1 MPLTVPIGII
11 EAPKGPEIV
20 GRCRLSGEDGK
31 FRNPADTPSVWTSRN
46 PAARK
51 KQANSFGGRIEM
63 REVSNA
69 SLHHTSQLHGARY

>member
-20 GRCRLSGEDGK
+20 GRCRLSGEEGK
-31 FRNPADTPSVWTSRN
+31 FRNPADTPSVWALQN

-51 KQANSFGGRIEM
+51 NQEPSSE
-63 REVSNA
+63 
-69 SLHHTSQLHGARY
+69 